1 MAWNRLSASRSLPR
15 AREYTRNLVFGN
27 FVITMLRYFTCIKC
41 KEYINFAT
49 LMFPLQKR
57 WKFLFYALL
66 FSSSCIL
73 DLSDLRQYRRFV
85 WKLPLPG
92 LHFATA
98 ATRSFVL
105 AAETRSSF
113 SCDCLLRDDTSCW
126 HTTASYLR
134 QYVSPSGILHR
145 VSNRKYRF
153 ASARLGLL
161 APFYPKER
169 DTIGKRRESD
179 KIFDLFFGIR
189 ERFSQNNSVH
199 RDTRVN
205 VMSFAVAEFAACYR
219 KLHAMCN

>member
-27 FVITMLRYFTCIKC
+27 FAITMLRYFTRVKC

-57 WKFLFYALL
+57 WKFLFYALH
-66 FSSSCIL
+66 SSSCIL

-98 ATRSFVL
+98 ATRSFVP

-113 SCDCLLRDDTSCW
+113 SCGWLFVERRHFLLTHDCIVSPAIR
-126 HTTASYLR
+126 
-134 QYVSPSGILHR
+134 SPSGILHR

-169 DTIGKRRESD
+169 D
-179 KIFDLFFGIR
+179 L
-189 ERFSQNNSVH
+189 
-199 RDTRVN
+199 
-205 VMSFAVAEFAACYR
+205 
-219 KLHAMCN
+219 